1 RRVRIDILDEVD
13 ERIVHRQR
21 LSSDDDRP
29 FDSFGRD
36 ARVAVAELL
45 VELSGRVVRD
55 PVAEANPPPPA
66 LAGETLCAER
76 EGGSDTA
83 PALLREDVH
92 VLHLGDTQLRVVPG
106 DVRVPDRL
114 VAVPRDEVGLRA
126 FEAMER

>member
-1 RRVRIDILDEVD
+1 MSAITFMSILLPSLSRLRRTRRVRIDILDEVD

-55 PVAEANPPPPA
+55 PVAEANPPLAA

-76 EGGSDTA
+76 ERGSD
-83 PALLREDVH
+83 
-92 VLHLGDTQLRVVPG
+92 
-106 DVRVPDRL
+106 
-114 VAVPRDEVGLRA
+114 
-126 FEAMER
+126 